1 MIPKQF
7 YRQSRETPPAGSG
20 IPSGRSEG
28 ARGCT
33 RSVPPAEH
41 PPGRGGDGE
50 PTPAEPTRGM
60 PDLVFPL
67 VTHGKILVLQ
77 RPLGMM
83 GVSAFVPRSPFF
95 FFFLKDLWYENIWD
109 PDLPVELASPEGI
122 SPPPRACVQGWL
134 CKPRSGGCLGSS
146 PVALP
151 GFNFWGF
158 IIFEW
163 LLYNSGE
170 NLEGFHRPAPVPCVL
185 VSARLPV
192 PPAAPGPPQG
202 SPQGLR
208 HNPG

>member
-1 MIPKQF
+1 MHGAAHAASPQPSIL
-7 YRQSRETPPAGSG
+7 PAV
-20 IPSGRSEG
+20 
-28 ARGCT
+28 A
-33 RSVPPAEH
+33 
-41 PPGRGGDGE
+41 GDGE

-122 SPPPRACVQGWL
+122 FPPPVHVCRAGCANHAPAAAWEAARLRSQVSI
-134 CKPRSGGCLGSS
+134 SGGLLFLSGSYTTAEKTWRVS
-146 PVALP
+146 TAPCQFLACW
-151 GFNFWGF
+151 FRHACQC
-158 IIFEW
+158 
-163 LLYNSGE
+163 
-170 NLEGFHRPAPVPCVL
+170 HRL
-185 VSARLPV
+185 HRD
-192 PPAAPGPPQG
+192 PPQG